1 MSPSPRDPASEPPV
15 EGVAVPK
22 TGLKNALPRDN
33 LYPIGAPASRV
44 RRSTRLSESPAVCFG
59 QGINDDLHKDMKIS
73 SLQRFHHS
81 ECPARHGFHG
91 RRRREEMI
99 LLQYENEILGI

>member
-1 MSPSPRDPASEPPV
+1 MSPSPRGDVSEVPV

-73 SLQRFHHS
+73 SLLRFHHS
-81 ECPARHGFHG
+81 ECPARHVFTVG
-91 RRRREEMI
+91 EDWKK
-99 LLQYENEILGI
+99 